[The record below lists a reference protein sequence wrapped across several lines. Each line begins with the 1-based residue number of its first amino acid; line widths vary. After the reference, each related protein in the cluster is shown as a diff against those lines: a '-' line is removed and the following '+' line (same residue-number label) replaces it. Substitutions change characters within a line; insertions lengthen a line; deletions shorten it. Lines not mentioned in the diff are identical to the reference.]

1 MGGKALVLSAGGM
14 FGAYQAGAWEVLSE
28 RFKPDIVIGASIGS
42 LNGWAIAGGCEP
54 KELIER
60 WLRFHDNSIRG
71 IHDGYRPKIVY
82 GVVVTDT
89 IRLKPRL
96 FTGVEV
102 NCHHLRASCGAYPI
116 QGRMYTDGG
125 LFNPLPLWA
134 AREMGATEI
143 LAIDVLP
150 RWPIFRYPAPP
161 PDLKAAVLEPKSR
174 LGGLLASVRW
184 TEANTRKWIDVGRA
198 DARDFLLKIKNI
210 P

>member
-1 MGGKALVLSAGGM
+1 MS
-14 FGAYQAGAWEVLSE
+14 GAYQAGAWEILSE

-42 LNGWAIAGGCEP
+42 LNGWAIAGGCDP

-71 IHDGYRPKIVY
+71 IHDGYRPKTVY

-89 IRLKPRL
+89 LRLKPRL
-96 FTGVEV
+96 FY
-102 NCHHLRASCGAYPI
+102 RCGGKLPAPPCVLWSLSI

-125 LFNPLPLWA
+125 LLNPLPLWA
-134 AREMGATEI
+134 ARDMGATQI

-150 RWPIFRYPAPP
+150 RWPVFRYPAPP
-161 PDLKAAVLEPKSR
+161 PDLEAAVLEPKAR

-184 TEANTRKWIDVGRA
+184 TEANAKKSIDAGRA
-198 DARDFLLKIKNI
+198 DARNFLLK
-210 P
+210 